1 MQTFTSNLASGS
13 QKWSVLMGAL
23 RGSHNLLFLN
33 TYASFIFAYSI
44 PAEGMTLDCA
54 LNLDVYLKRQWNEKV
69 GQEER
74 KSKSWNKVEDK

>member
-13 QKWSVLMGAL
+13 QKWVLQEGVI
-23 RGSHNLLFLN
+23 NLLFLN
-33 TYASFIFAYSI
+33 TYSSFIFAYSI

-74 KSKSWNKVEDK
+74 KSKSWNKVEEK